1 MRTAIYK
8 IDRELILQRTFS
20 FLVNNGL
27 ENVTIRELCKGT
39 GLAQGTLY
47 YWFGDKM
54 NIICESA
61 EYGFL
66 NVADKIFEYVFN
78 NMNDM
83 RKFFSECLGEIIK
96 YKKELRFI
104 YQMAASPVYGERIR
118 ASGKDFNIVYNKYA
132 EKLAEVLGCDEETL
146 LPLVYMFIS
155 TVLDYVIWE
164 GGKNSQIQLEYIYS
178 LVSEK
183 ILKK

>member
-1 MRTAIYK
+1 MRTATYK

>member
-1 MRTAIYK
+1 MRTATYQ
-8 IDRELILQRTFS
+8 IDRESILQRTFS

-104 YQMAASPVYGERIR
+104 YQMAASPVFGERIR
-118 ASGKDFNIVYNKYA
+118 ASGKEFDVVYNKYA

-164 GGKNSQIQLEYIYS
+164 GGKNSRIQLEYIYS